1 MISSHIVRRAGVGV
15 LSGVIGGIAAG
26 TGARLAMRMVA
37 DSIGKFGEFTVE
49 GTLFIIVLAV
59 ALSSA
64 LGLLYVGVKPL
75 LRGRTSIKGITFG
88 VGMLVVIGL
97 PILLQPASGELAL
110 APELGRRLFGTLFVV
125 CGVVIAVAESIWDRY
140 LGAPRRSLT
149 SLVGYGVLAALGL
162 FGLVTFVAMLA
173 SMIVGMRS

>member
-1 MISSHIVRRAGVGV
+1 VRRAGVGV

-110 APELGRRLFGTLFVV
+110 APELGRRLFVV

-149 SLVGYGVLAALGL
+149 SLVGYGVLTALGL
-162 FGLVTFVAMLA
+162 FGLVTFAAMLA